1 MIRLLVR
8 TPDGALELDC
18 PLSQLQAAVRD
29 AALIWLDFEGAD
41 ADEARRIL
49 LDVFDFHR
57 LAVDDALLESHLPRL
72 DDWGDYTYLNL
83 HAFELGQGGSL
94 ALMNHELD
102 VFLGSNFLLTHHAH
116 ALVPVTRLWQAA
128 ARDERLTARGPA
140 YLLYHL
146 ADGLIAD
153 MMPIVEG
160 LDLELDQLEDE
171 IFDSPGREQLERIFG
186 LRRVLLRLR
195 RGLGPQREVFHKLA
209 RGDSELVPAETRVY
223 FRDVYDHLVRL
234 HDLVEGLRDL
244 VGGALDTYLS
254 VVSNRMN
261 EVIKTLTV
269 ITTVFMP
276 LAFITGFFGMNF
288 FQAGPGL
295 QDWTEPRVMLLAL
308 AVMLLLPAFML
319 LWMRRRG
326 WL

>member
-1 MIRLLVR
+1 M
-8 TPDGALELDC
+8 
-18 PLSQLQAAVRD
+18 
-29 AALIWLDFEGAD
+29 
-41 ADEARRIL
+41 
-49 LDVFDFHR
+49 
-57 LAVDDALLESHLPRL
+57 
-72 DDWGDYTYLNL
+72 
-83 HAFELGQGGSL
+83 
-94 ALMNHELD
+94 
-102 VFLGSNFLLTHHAH
+102 
-116 ALVPVTRLWQAA
+116 
-128 ARDERLTARGPA
+128 
-140 YLLYHL
+140 
-146 ADGLIAD
+146 AD

-186 LRRVLLRLR
+186 LRRVLLQLR
-195 RGLGPQREVFHKLA
+195 RGLGPEREVFHKLA
-209 RGDSELVPAETRVY
+209 RGDSEIVPAETRVY
-223 FRDVYDHLVRL
+223 FRDVYDHPVRL

-269 ITTVFMP
+269 ITTVFIP

-288 FQAGPGL
+288 FQAGGGL
-295 QDWTEPRVMLLAL
+295 QGWTEPRVLLLAL
-308 AVMLLLPAFML
+308 AVMLLLPGLML